1 MYDIFE
7 KLLNKKG
14 VTAYRVAKE
23 TGISTATLTQWKN
36 GTSTPKQDKLQL
48 IADFFNVTIDYL
60 TGNTD
65 RIYCPDCGMLY
76 NPLDDSNE
84 KNHTEYHKKWEEAVK
99 KYGFCW
105 NYIKSDEEE
114 LLSQRKLNDS
124 KLDEDS
130 LFIAMENLLRAKFS
144 NMLREFNF
152 EYHYDF
158 KHFVS
163 AQLAKHSIKDLV
175 PENVFNRLVNKYGIE
190 LGDYITSPEF
200 SLYENKTWDIAKDL
214 NKMIDLIRST
224 DNGHIYFNDQKLD
237 GISLELLANAL
248 ESAINQ
254 IKILKKDKISNST
267 D

>member
-7 KLLNKKG
+7 KLLNKYG

-76 NPLDDSNE
+76 NPLDEDNE
-84 KNHTEYHKKWEEAVK
+84 KNHNKYHTKWKDAIN

-105 NYIKSDEEE
+105 NYIKSDEAE
-114 LLSQRKLNDS
+114 LFYQQILNDPKS
-124 KLDEDS
+124 DEDS
-130 LFIAMENLLRAKFS
+130 LFIAMENLLKARFS

-158 KHFVS
+158 NHFVS
-163 AQLAKHSIKDLV
+163 VQLAKHSIKNMV
-175 PENVFNRLVNKYGIE
+175 PTNVYNRLVEKYGVEIGE
-190 LGDYITSPEF
+190 FSTSPEF
-200 SLYENKTWDIAKDL
+200 PLYENKIWDISKDL
-214 NKMIDLIRST
+214 NKMIELIRSN
-224 DNGHIYFNDQKLD
+224 DNGNINFNGEELD
-237 GISLELLANAL
+237 STSLELLSNAL

-254 IKILKKDKISNST
+254 IKILKKGQ
-267 D
+267 